1 MFELFSFTDDR
12 KDLFAALIKAQA
24 AMGCAVKDSK
34 NPHFRS
40 SYASLSAVIDAVIP
54 VLNEHGVGVLQMP
67 HLDETQVQLTTVLL
81 HSSGQMVSSTVATP
95 MGKKN
100 DAQAVGSA
108 ITYLRR
114 YSLQAIMGLPVEDDD
129 GNAASRQDRVTWTGA
144 PSPRQTQRRQ
154 VPPTKDWRALIVAE
168 LRAQKL
174 TVDHFDK
181 WAQSMG
187 RATLANLNP
196 AQLNRCHEWLT
207 HGNGIAMVKAAAE
220 SDG

>member
-34 NPHFRS
+34 NPHFRG
-40 SYASLSAVIDAVIP
+40 SYAARSAVIDAVIP

-67 HLDETQVQLTTVLL
+67 HLDETPVQLTTVLL
-81 HSSGQMVSSTVATP
+81 HSSGQMVASTVATP
-95 MGKKN
+95 MGKKH

-129 GNAASRQDRVTWTGA
+129 GNAASAR
-144 PSPRQTQRRQ
+144 PSKRQ

-168 LRAQKL
+168 LRAQRL

-181 WAQSMG
+181 WAKSMG
-187 RATLANLNP
+187 RASLANLNP

-220 SDG
+220 SEA